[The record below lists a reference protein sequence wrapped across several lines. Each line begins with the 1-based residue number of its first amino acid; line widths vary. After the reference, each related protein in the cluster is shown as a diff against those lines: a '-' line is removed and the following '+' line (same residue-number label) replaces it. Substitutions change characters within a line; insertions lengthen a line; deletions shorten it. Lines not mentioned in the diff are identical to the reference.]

1 MRWSVLVLLAAC
13 GGDDAPVR
21 EIHVRVSDMSGGVT
35 AVQPTSECAKQF
47 YPVELGTCVESAVD
61 AEPCDGLNVEADAC
75 VFEMMIEGGER
86 VSVDQRI
93 WRGNAL
99 GATLAF
105 TGCGDRVEVA
115 LPSTA
120 PAVPEAVATSTAEG
134 TEVTWTSD
142 AETMTV
148 SASDATRGVT
158 CRVAASEGRVVLPLQ
173 ADVFTVRAEGPTRE
187 QASAIG
193 EIFATAGAQAQVVP

>member
-1 MRWSVLVLLAAC
+1 MRGWALVLLAAC
-13 GGDDAPVR
+13 GSDDSAVR
-21 EIHVRVSDMSGGVT
+21 EIHVRVSETAGGVT
-35 AVQPTSECAKQF
+35 AVQPTSACAKQF
-47 YPVELGTCVESAVD
+47 YPVELGTCAESAVD
-61 AEPCDGLNVEADAC
+61 AEPCDGLNLDADAC
-75 VFEMMIEGGER
+75 VFEMRIEGGER

-115 LPSTA
+115 LPATA
-120 PAVPEAVATSTAEG
+120 PPVPEAVAISTVEG
-134 TEVTWTSD
+134 TEVTWTSA

-148 SASDATRGVT
+148 SASDATKGVT
-158 CRVAASEGRVVLPLQ
+158 CRVAASEGRVLLPLQ

-187 QASAIG
+187 EATDIG
-193 EIFATAGAQAQVVP
+193 EIFVTAGAQAQVLP

>member
-1 MRWSVLVLLAAC
+1 LKRLAFIVLAAC
-13 GGDDAPVR
+13 GGDDVPVR

-35 AVQPTSECAKQF
+35 AVQPTSACAKQF
-47 YPVELGTCVESAVD
+47 YPVELGTCVENAVD

-75 VFEMMIEGGER
+75 VFDFAIAGGDR
-86 VSVDQRI
+86 VRVDQRI

-115 LPSTA
+115 LPATA
-120 PAVPEAVATSTAEG
+120 PVVPEAVAISTEAG
-134 TEVTWTSD
+134 TEVMWTSD

-148 SASDATRGVT
+148 SASDATKGVT

-173 ADVFTVRAEGPTRE
+173 ADVFTVRTEGPTRVQE
-187 QASAIG
+187 SEIG
-193 EIFATAGAQAQVVP
+193 EIYVTAGAQAQVLP